1 MTTEEH
7 GNFIMDHGFCTLHMI
22 ESEGRCSLCPE
33 VTRNKKHVCV
43 FVLRWLSRGLLWAG
57 DGSLRRWHQFARC
70 LSWIEERQM
79 DMRRNFQ
86 SCVRRGGMMALA
98 VAFTVTMFEQT
109 PVFARDGAPAPQS
122 AGAVLPSH
130 VTDYSAAKRHR
141 RHYSNNNAAAAA
153 AFGAFA
159 GMIGNVIVD
168 QQRRDYYR
176 DRYYDGGPYSYSYY
190 GPGYGYYGPR
200 YYGW

>member
-1 MTTEEH
+1 
-7 GNFIMDHGFCTLHMI
+7 
-22 ESEGRCSLCPE
+22 
-33 VTRNKKHVCV
+33 
-43 FVLRWLSRGLLWAG
+43 
-57 DGSLRRWHQFARC
+57 
-70 LSWIEERQM
+70 M

-98 VAFTVTMFEQT
+98 VAFTVTMFEQA

-122 AGAVLPSH
+122 PAPQSVGAALPSH
-130 VTDYSAAKRHR
+130 ATDFSAAKRHR
-141 RHYSNNNAAAAA
+141 RQYSNNNAAAAA
-153 AFGAFA
+153 AFAAFA
-159 GMIGNVIVD
+159 GMIGSVIVD

-176 DRYYDGGPYSYSYY
+176 DRYYYGAPYSYSYY